1 MNKMLLMLGV
11 AAAAMTSCTSDEVV
25 EMNPTNAIKFESFV
39 NKGTRA
45 VTDVYGPT
53 NQTNPLKK
61 FHVYG
66 SRQTTENG
74 AQTNTNVWGGAM
86 NTVSYDNGT
95 WTNSKH
101 EIWKDGTYSFVAY
114 ANGAN
119 ADAISS
125 GVSYDEAT
133 QTLTIENYTV
143 DMDSEI
149 DLIGAFA
156 QAPDKYQAVDLTF
169 KHLLTKVSFEF
180 TNSYTAITG
189 ATMNITGLKVIGA
202 YSTGTC
208 TLNYD
213 NYSDI
218 STDDASITMWET
230 SGETPER
237 LYDSDDDVRI
247 VNGTGKYFDSHLFI
261 PQALSDIKISFTVTY
276 YDGNNMIVSK
286 DYSNVSLAGSIKD
299 SSEDLTNWLPGFHY
313 KYTAYLP
320 VDPNEIVFSVTAV
333 DGWAERE
340 VDDDEPEVDVEY

>member
-1 MNKMLLMLGV
+1 MKKMLLVLGV
-11 AAAAMTSCTSDEVV
+11 AAAAMTSCTSDEVL
-25 EMNPTNAIKFESFV
+25 EMNPTNTIKFESFV

-45 VTDVYGPT
+45 VQDVYNPT
-53 NQTNPLKK
+53 DQNNPLRK

-66 SRQTTENG
+66 SRETTENSSSI
-74 AQTNTNVWGGAM
+74 NTPVWDGAM

-125 GVSYDEAT
+125 NVSYDEAT
-133 QTLTIENYTV
+133 QTLTIGNYTV
-143 DMDSEI
+143 NSNI

-156 QAPDKYQAVDLTF
+156 QAPAKYQAVDLTF

-189 ATMNITGLKVIGA
+189 ATMNITDLKVINTN
-202 YSTGTC
+202 STGTC
-208 TLNYD
+208 TLD
-213 NYSDI
+213 NNCYSKI
-218 STDDASITMWET
+218 STDEALTSMWQT
-230 SGETPER
+230 SGQQVDRT
-237 LYDSDDDVRI
+237 YASDPDLRI
-247 VNGTGKYFDSHLFI
+247 TNGTGKYFDSHLFI
-261 PQALSDIKISFTVTY
+261 PQALDNIKISFTVTY
-276 YDGNNMIVSK
+276 YDGNNQIVSEE
-286 DYSNVSLAGSIKD
+286 YSDVSLAGSIKN
-299 SSEDLTNWLPGFHY
+299 ETANLTHWLPGFHY

-333 DGWAERE
+333 QGWTEKE
-340 VDDDEPEVDVEY
+340 VDDDEPEEDVEY